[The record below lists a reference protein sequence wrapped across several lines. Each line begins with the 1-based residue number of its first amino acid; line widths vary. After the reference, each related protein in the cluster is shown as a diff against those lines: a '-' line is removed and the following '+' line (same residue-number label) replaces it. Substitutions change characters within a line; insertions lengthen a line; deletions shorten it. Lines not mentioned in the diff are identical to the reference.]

1 MLNIKLI
8 PAEYGDCILISID
21 GKKNFNILVDG
32 GTSKTYKE
40 FIKKEIENI
49 ENLGQK
55 LDLIICTHIDYDHI
69 GGLTQLLINTDS
81 KNIGSVWY
89 NGFLQVINSKYY
101 IKPENKYSFRDNKI
115 LDDIISKGTQYDGR
129 QEIGINQGISLGVL
143 LEEKKISVNSIVCGK
158 TISTEFVDKPVKI
171 SEDTELYIIGPAKEK
186 IKELEN
192 YWVQEMIARNYMFR
206 VSNKLK
212 LMEAFE
218 YYLEAIK
225 SFYKEEEIK
234 VSRLEELE
242 KYFGNLDEVDHSVT
256 NRSSIS
262 FILNH
267 KKNNYLFLGDTNIDE
282 IILKNIENVVGYKY
296 KFKAIKFPHHGS
308 RYNITHEF
316 IKRYKAEEY
325 YCLTNSERFG
335 HPDLEVIS
343 AVICNDS
350 SFKRIFF
357 NYPIYKA
364 NVINNKDWK
373 DKYNY
378 DIVIGNGKSPIERNF
393 E

>member
-171 SEDTELYIIGPAKEK
+171 SEDL
-186 IKELEN
+186 
-192 YWVQEMIARNYMFR
+192 
-206 VSNKLK
+206 
-212 LMEAFE
+212 
-218 YYLEAIK
+218 
-225 SFYKEEEIK
+225 
-234 VSRLEELE
+234 
-242 KYFGNLDEVDHSVT
+242 
-256 NRSSIS
+256 
-262 FILNH
+262 LN
-267 KKNNYLFLGDTNIDE
+267 E
-282 IILKNIENVVGYKY
+282 
-296 KFKAIKFPHHGS
+296 
-308 RYNITHEF
+308 
-316 IKRYKAEEY
+316 
-325 YCLTNSERFG
+325 
-335 HPDLEVIS
+335 
-343 AVICNDS
+343 
-350 SFKRIFF
+350 
-357 NYPIYKA
+357 
-364 NVINNKDWK
+364 
-373 DKYNY
+373 
-378 DIVIGNGKSPIERNF
+378 
-393 E
+393 